1 MTLTHFAWVLTFCM
15 VFGRGGTFADM
26 YEASALKAANDEEL
40 DGMLKQNSSVNPAT
54 LKELSVKRATVTPFW
69 WALWIMFRFRTAKN
83 YKNGAF
89 LGPRV
94 GDKMIF
100 SLLIFTYAPFG
111 WIVTFPGAEAFKM
124 CVAIVILRK
133 CVESRLRLH

>member
-1 MTLTHFAWVLTFCM
+1 MLIFHV
-15 VFGRGGTFADM
+15 VSGRGGMFADT

-40 DGMLKQNSSVNPAT
+40 DGMLKQHSSVNPAT
-54 LKELSVKRATVTPFW
+54 MKELSVKRATVTPFW

-100 SLLIFTYAPFG
+100 SILIFTCAPFG
-111 WIVTFPGAEAFKM
+111 WM
-124 CVAIVILRK
+124 
-133 CVESRLRLH
+133 